1 MSTIIISQVILILCL
16 ILINGMLAGV
26 EIAVI
31 SCRHSR
37 LQEMSLKK
45 TRGVKTV
52 EKLKQDPARFFATVQ
67 IGITVVGSLASAT
80 GGVIAAKE
88 LMPRLTVALPDAL
101 RSYNQAIAM
110 TIVVI
115 TISYLSLIFGELVPK
130 SLAVRWPEK
139 MALKAAQPIRFLEIV
154 ARPVVAFLTFSTNM
168 ILRPLGTERV
178 DEEGIHFVKEIQY
191 LLRHG
196 RERGIFGRRE
206 ETLIRSALA
215 FSQQSARHVMIPR
228 GRVAAIPI
236 KSTLDE
242 ALQKALDAGFTRYP
256 VYQDTLDQ
264 VRGVVHL
271 RRLLHAKR
279 QEVPPPLEAILD
291 PPFFVPE
298 NKNIAALLREMQA
311 RRIPLALVVD
321 EFGSVEGLVSLEDI
335 IEELVGEIPDEY
347 RSEAMPVI
355 ELNER
360 TLLVQGSVS
369 ILSLRVRYGLAI
381 PESIHYETLAGF
393 VMARLG
399 NIPRGGE
406 VIWEG
411 DLKLTVTEVDRN
423 RVLWVRI
430 ER

>member
-1 MSTIIISQVILILCL
+1 MSIIIIGQVILILCL
-16 ILINGMLAGV
+16 VLINGMLAGA

-31 SCRHSR
+31 SSRHSR
-37 LQEMSLKK
+37 LQEMTHKK
-45 TRGVKTV
+45 IRGVKTV

-67 IGITVVGSLASAT
+67 MGITVVGSLASAT

-88 LMPRLTVALPDAL
+88 LMPLLAVTLPEAL

-110 TIVVI
+110 AIVVI
-115 TISYLSLIFGELVPK
+115 GISYLSLILGELVPK
-130 SLAVRWPEK
+130 SLAVRWPEE
-139 MALKAAQPIRFLEIV
+139 MAIKAAPPIRLLEMV
-154 ARPVVAFLTFSTNM
+154 ARPAVAVLAFSTNM
-168 ILRPLGTERV
+168 ILRPLGAEKG
-178 DEEGIHFVKEIQY
+178 DEEGLHFAKEIQY
-191 LLRHG
+191 LVRHG
-196 RERGIFGRRE
+196 RERGFFGRRE

-215 FSQQSARHVMIPR
+215 FSKQSVRHVMIPR

-236 KSTLDE
+236 ESTLEE
-242 ALQKALDAGFTRYP
+242 ALKTALDSGFTRYP
-256 VYQDTLDQ
+256 VYQDSLDQ

-271 RRLLHAKR
+271 RRLLHAVR

-311 RRIPLALVVD
+311 RRIPVALVVD

-335 IEELVGEIPDEY
+335 LEELVGEIPDEY
-347 RSEAMPVI
+347 RHEAMPVI
-355 ELNER
+355 ELNEK

-381 PESIHYETLAGF
+381 PESPHYETLAGF
-393 VMARLG
+393 VMSRLG
-399 NIPRGGE
+399 SIPNGGE
-406 VIWEG
+406 VVREG
-411 DLKLTVTEVDRN
+411 DLKLIVTEVDRN
-423 RVLWVRI
+423 RVVWVRI